1 MKLQKRGSVTSEPEV
16 LNISK
21 FGLWLLVQDHE
32 YFLPFNE
39 FPWFNKATVQD
50 IHDVKLVGNKYLNW
64 PKLDVD
70 LSLESLGNLE
80 KFPLKYKA
88 NE

>member
-1 MKLQKRGSVTSEPEV
+1 MKLQKRGSVTSEPEI

-21 FGLWLLVQDHE
+21 FGLWLLVQDQE
-32 YFLPFNE
+32 YFLPFSE
-39 FPWFNKATVQD
+39 FPWFHKATVQD
-50 IHDVKLVGNKYLNW
+50 IHEVRLVGNKYLNW

-88 NE
+88 HE